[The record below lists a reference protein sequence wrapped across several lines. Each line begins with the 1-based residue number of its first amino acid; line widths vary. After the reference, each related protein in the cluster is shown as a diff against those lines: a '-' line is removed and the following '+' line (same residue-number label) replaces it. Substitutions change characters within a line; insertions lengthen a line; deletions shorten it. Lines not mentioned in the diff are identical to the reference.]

1 MTQNVGEFV
10 AERNGDTPKPITIAP
25 NRKGRGALILSVV
38 SALGTAGMAA
48 YLALNAPI
56 AGPAGPAG
64 PVGPV
69 NTTGGVCVSTG
80 PTGYGYEYSVTGVNQ
95 AQDNNGVI
103 SCAFGTYVPIT
114 PLKGLANQGG

>member
-1 MTQNVGEFV
+1 MTQNVGEYV
-10 AERNGDTPKPITIAP
+10 ATVNGDTPKPVTIAP
-25 NRKGRGALILSVV
+25 NRKGRATLILSCL

-80 PTGYGYEYSVTGVNQ
+80 PTGYGYEYSVTGVFQ
-95 AQDNNGVI
+95 AQDNNGVV
-103 SCAFGTYVPIT
+103 SCAFGTYVPVQPI
-114 PLKGLANQGG
+114 KGPVQGG

>member
-1 MTQNVGEFV
+1 VTQNVGEFI
-10 AERNGDTPKPITIAP
+10 AAQNGDTPKPVTS
-25 NRKGRGALILSVV
+25 RRGGRATLILSVV

-80 PTGYGYEYSVTGVNQ
+80 PTGFGYEYSVTGVFQ
-95 AQDNNGVI
+95 AQDNDGVV
-103 SCAFGTYVPIT
+103 SCAFGTYVPVQ
-114 PLKGLANQGG
+114 PMKGPASQGG